1 MKSDDPIQPY
11 TTGSV
16 ISRDGTAI
24 GYRQLGQGPGVI
36 IVHGGMQAA
45 QNFMKLANALA
56 SQYTLYIPDRRGRG
70 ASGAPGPGY
79 GIEKECED
87 IEALLIKTGARF
99 IFGLS
104 SGAIISLNATLR
116 FTTIRKAA
124 IYEPPFAIDPSVPD
138 YRFIDR
144 YNREIAAGNYGGA
157 FMTIV
162 KGLRIAG
169 LMGFIPRFVLVPVLK
184 LLFKKEKLNDSDVSL
199 KHLVTTFKYDYILV
213 DETKGELNQFGQ
225 VKAKVLL
232 LSGSKSPGYL
242 KRVIHSLE
250 KIIIHSRHVEFKGLD
265 HMGSDNSGKPNV
277 VAEELR
283 QFFGNE

>member
-1 MKSDDPIQPY
+1 VKNDDAIQPY

-16 ISRDGTAI
+16 VSKDGTTI
-24 GYRQLGQGPGVI
+24 SYRQLGQGPGLI

-45 QNFMKLANALA
+45 QNFMQLANALA

-70 ASGAPGPGY
+70 ASGAPGPDY

-87 IEALLIKTGARF
+87 IEALLTKTGARF

-116 FTTIRKAA
+116 YPVIHKTA

-138 YRFIDR
+138 YTFIDR

-169 LMGFIPRFVLVPVLK
+169 LMGIIPRFILVPVLK
-184 LLFKKEKLNDSDVSL
+184 LLLKREQPEANDVSL
-199 KHLVTTFKYDYILV
+199 QHLVTTFKYDYILV
-213 DETKGELNQFGQ
+213 DGTKNGLDQFSK

-242 KRVIHSLE
+242 KRVIHSLV
-250 KIIIHSRHVEFKGLD
+250 KITPHSRHVEFKGLD
-265 HMGSDNSGKPNV
+265 HMGSDNSGRPKV
-277 VAEELR
+277 VAEELN
-283 QFFGNE
+283 QFFGND